1 MAHPEIWFS
10 PRCHPH
16 TWTNVVIEA
25 PGSGVVCNQT
35 NAQERYITCTSIWA
49 DHRVWIQ
56 SYIKS
61 SNNNN
66 NNNND
71 TKQRS
76 LWHKVV
82 FTQFIQITNSIQHH
96 LCAFQLWNTECLRL
110 ENKTKHPCWR
120 ENWQNC
126 WIFPVR
132 AAFFILSYNVIK
144 FYGEVSKSLICFYP
158 NVSPP
163 YTNIHIQLFSS
174 TVNIHNPSF
183 TLPTENILY
192 FECLGS

>member
-1 MAHPEIWFS
+1 MSSTYLNQCGHWGSRFRCRLQSDQCPRKVHHLHFDLGRS
-10 PRCHPH
+10 PCVNTILHQVFQQQQQQQH
-16 TWTNVVIEA
+16 
-25 PGSGVVCNQT
+25 
-35 NAQERYITCTSIWA
+35 
-49 DHRVWIQ
+49 
-56 SYIKS
+56 K
-61 SNNNN
+61 
-66 NNNND
+66 

-110 ENKTKHPCWR
+110 ENKTKHPRWR

>member
-1 MAHPEIWFS
+1 MTFLTQVCDTALSLVLQTHCDFEPQCMKGVFIK
-10 PRCHPH
+10 
-16 TWTNVVIEA
+16 A

-35 NAQERYITCTSIWA
+35 NTQARYITCTWICA
-49 DHRVWIQ
+49 DHHVWIQ

-61 SNNNN
+61 TN

-110 ENKTKHPCWR
+110 ENKTSPLKR
-120 ENWQNC
+120 ELAKPFDISC
-126 WIFPVR
+126 M
-132 AAFFILSYNVIK
+132 
-144 FYGEVSKSLICFYP
+144 G
-158 NVSPP
+158 SPF
-163 YTNIHIQLFSS
+163 HS
-174 TVNIHNPSF
+174 
-183 TLPTENILY
+183 ELY
-192 FECLGS
+192 SW